1 MQANS
6 DDYNNALTYLFD
18 FINYEKKPV
27 ENYHESKIDPA
38 RPGRLLRMIGNP
50 QDKYPTIH
58 IAGTKGKGS
67 VAIMCAS
74 VLRAAGLRV
83 GLYTSPHLRDFRER
97 FRILTP
103 DDDDG
108 RIAEQEFANL
118 ITEIKP
124 ALTEFPGITW
134 YEIITA
140 VAFWHFARKQVDIA
154 VIEVG
159 MGGRL
164 DATNVVTPLV
174 SVITRLSLDHT
185 ELLGDTLS
193 QIAYEKGGIIKPG
206 VPVVTAP
213 QEIEALD
220 RLHLIAQERYAPL
233 TRIGTDW
240 RYTSDPGKPSNPIQH
255 LQITHSAEP
264 AFIPQ
269 DSSFELPLL
278 GTYQLENG
286 ALALAA
292 LAHARPQFPQIG
304 IDAVREGL
312 ATVRW
317 DGRLQ
322 IIQQSPHTPTIV
334 IDSAHNPDSAAI
346 LATAIQNNFTYRRLW
361 LIFGTPGYK
370 AISEMMALL
379 FPLADEI
386 IVSRAVHPRAAEPDE
401 LAKIASDLGFMVTAV
416 GDTATAISTVFQQA
430 DAEDLI
436 CVAGS
441 IIFIGE
447 LLNQWDNLKDQLIAK
462 RGKQDAAQ

>member
-1 MQANS
+1 M
-6 DDYNNALTYLFD
+6 
-18 FINYEKKPV
+18 
-27 ENYHESKIDPA
+27 
-38 RPGRLLRMIGNP
+38 
-50 QDKYPTIH
+50 
-58 IAGTKGKGS
+58 
-67 VAIMCAS
+67 MCAS
-74 VLRAAGLRV
+74 ILRAAGLRV
-83 GLYTSPHLRDFRER
+83 GLYTSPHLREFRER

-108 RIAEQEFANL
+108 RITEQDFADL
-118 ITEIKP
+118 ITALKP
-124 ALTEFPGITW
+124 SLSEFPEITW
-134 YEIITA
+134 YEVITA
-140 VAFWHFARKQVDIA
+140 VDFWHFAHKQVDIA
-154 VIEVG
+154 VVEVG

-213 QEIEALD
+213 QAAEAID
-220 RLHLIAQERYAPL
+220 RLHLIAQERYAPM

-240 RYTSDPGKPSNPIQH
+240 CYVSDPDKSSNPKQH
-255 LQITHSAEP
+255 LKITRSAEP

-278 GTYQLENG
+278 GTYQLENS

-292 LAHARPQFPQIG
+292 IAQARPQFPQID
-304 IDAVREGL
+304 IDAVRAGL
-312 ATVRW
+312 AAVRW

-322 IIQQSPHTPTIV
+322 IIQQSPDTPTIV

-370 AISEMMALL
+370 AIAEMMTLL
-379 FPLADEI
+379 FPLAAEI

-401 LAKIASDLGFMVTAV
+401 LARIASDLGFVVTAV
-416 GDTATAISTVFQQA
+416 DDTTTAISTVFQQA
-430 DAEDLI
+430 DREDLI